1 MNKARW
7 YLFYSD
13 LASFTY
19 TELFHQMTDDEVSE
33 AVVALQRVSKEL
45 NAQTK
50 KNSRKK

>member
-19 TELFHQMTDDEVSE
+19 TELFHQMTDEEVAE
-33 AVVALQRVSKEL
+33 AVAALQRISKEL
-45 NAQTK
+45 NAQAK
-50 KNSRKK
+50 KNNRKK